1 MWEKGFSSCERKYY
15 DKLVTSG
22 SLAILLEWV
31 LSQEIEIRSVLEAR
45 GGHHIHHR
53 ERVEV

>member
-45 GGHHIHHR
+45 GGRHIHHR